1 MRVARVEPLTTARAL
16 RGPFDYRV
24 PDDFGELEIGAVLE
38 VPFGRRRVVG
48 VVVGL
53 ASESEFPEDRLL
65 EPIRSLGPGT
75 TPELVAIGLA
85 VAEEYCSTPARGL
98 GLVLPPG
105 TGVGGRRVKERT
117 ERVCS
122 LTDEGA
128 RALEDG
134 TRLGA
139 KQRVALSVLAGG
151 PMSTVRLAG
160 EAGVSSSTVKRL
172 AERGL
177 VELAE
182 SRVRRSPEHRQVGG
196 VGSRPDKL
204 TPEQAE
210 ALERIVG
217 AIGRDGGDGPTRF
230 LLSGVTGSGKTE
242 VYLGAVEATLA
253 AGRTAIVLVPEIGL
267 TPQAVSRFRARL
279 GDTVAVLHSG
289 LTDGQRHDEWE
300 RLRRGEAE
308 VCVGPRSAIFAPLED
323 LGLIVIDE
331 EHDPSYKQESD
342 PRYDARRVAE
352 LRADEN
358 GAVLV
363 LGTATPRPETWLSA
377 EHLVLPSRVD
387 GLGMP
392 PVEVVD
398 MREAPPGTGA
408 FHPDTIEALA
418 EVRAKGEKA
427 IVMINRRGFAP
438 WLTCRTCGHHWGCPN
453 CDVSL
458 IVHRDPDALVCHHC
472 AHREA
477 LPASCPECSGTTLA
491 RSGAG
496 TERIERELTGLMAPM
511 DVFRLDADTGASGG
525 HGEILERFDR
535 SPSAILVGTQMV
547 AKGHDFPEV
556 TLAVV
561 LDADATLRFPD
572 FRAEERTFALVTQLA
587 GRSGRG
593 PAGGRVIVQTLAPG
607 APSIRSASTH
617 DAKGFLE
624 GELERRRAL
633 DYPPFSDLVRLVFA
647 SEDEARVT
655 AIAERTAEDVAARL
669 NDDSVLLGPAP
680 MFRARGRYR
689 MRILVKTGDR
699 SGTVGAVREAV
710 EGLGA
715 EGLLRGVVLSVDVD
729 PQ

>member
-210 ALERIVG
+210 GLERIVG

-352 LRADEN
+352 LRAGEN